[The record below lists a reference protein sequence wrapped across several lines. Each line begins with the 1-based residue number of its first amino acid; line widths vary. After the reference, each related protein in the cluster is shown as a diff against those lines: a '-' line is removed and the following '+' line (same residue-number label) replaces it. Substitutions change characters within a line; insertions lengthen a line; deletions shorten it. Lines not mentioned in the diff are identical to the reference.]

1 MNKDQL
7 IEYMYINYG
16 LSKVEAEIVVNGFT
30 SAFEDIISSGENLD
44 IEGIGKFQ
52 VSNLEINSHRL
63 SKTIKRK
70 IVSFSPSDK
79 LLEDVA

>member
-30 SAFEDIISSGENLD
+30 SAFEDIISSGESLD

-63 SKTIKRK
+63 PKTIKRK